1 MRGKWAAGIKPRFFT
16 WVIKDKLAVCERPGG
31 YARNHRKVRRRE
43 EILWL
48 KCQGFTRVVSLLV
61 SPHNLYAYDEE
72 KLAWSHLPFATN
84 EDPACVL
91 PDLYEH
97 LRGWL
102 RDDERVVVH
111 QEEVNDRLM
120 GAVAGYLYWSA
131 MIPEGAQSV
140 AVVERLF
147 GRQMGPEGRELVAMV
162 PAFPKPGSIKAGPI
176 NSHTPG
182 HGVPGPATA
191 AAATH
196 APHTAGPVTHPPV
209 PAGPAADGAGSS
221 HPGPGEADAD
231 SHATNGLGSSS
242 PAALA
247 SSQPRPG
254 APGEGPPAGSP
265 GEASPGAGSPG
276 EASPGAATP
285 GAGSPGTGSS
295 APGSPGIGEPSPGA
309 PRRAAVVRT
318 AGA

>member
-1 MRGKWAAGIKPRFFT
+1 MSGPTNMRGKWAAGIKPRFFT

-72 KLAWSHLPFATN
+72 KLAWSHLPFAAN
-84 EDPACVL
+84 DDPVSVL

-102 RDDERVVVH
+102 RDDEKVIVH

-120 GAVAGYLYWSA
+120 GAVAGYLYWSG
-131 MIPEGAQSV
+131 MIHEGAQAV

-162 PAFPKPGSIKAGPI
+162 PEFPKPG
-176 NSHTPG
+176 
-182 HGVPGPATA
+182 V
-191 AAATH
+191 
-196 APHTAGPVTHPPV
+196 
-209 PAGPAADGAGSS
+209 
-221 HPGPGEADAD
+221 
-231 SHATNGLGSSS
+231 L
-242 PAALA
+242 
-247 SSQPRPG
+247 R
-254 APGEGPPAGSP
+254 
-265 GEASPGAGSPG
+265 
-276 EASPGAATP
+276 
-285 GAGSPGTGSS
+285 
-295 APGSPGIGEPSPGA
+295 PGSPNALGVKSSCDS
-309 PRRAAVVRT
+309 
-318 AGA
+318 

>member
-1 MRGKWAAGIKPRFFT
+1 VTGSTNMRGKWAAGIKPRFFT

-48 KCQGFTRVVSLLV
+48 KCQGFTLAVSLLV

-72 KLAWSHLPFATN
+72 KLAWSHIPFAGN
-84 EDPACVL
+84 DDPACVL

-102 RDDERVVVH
+102 RDDEKVIVH

-120 GAVAGYLYWSA
+120 GAVAGYLYWSG
-131 MIPEGAQSV
+131 MIHEGAQAV

-162 PAFPKPGSIKAGPI
+162 PGFPKPGA
-176 NSHTPG
+176 
-182 HGVPGPATA
+182 VRPAMTS
-191 AAATH
+191 
-196 APHTAGPVTHPPV
+196 
-209 PAGPAADGAGSS
+209 AD
-221 HPGPGEADAD
+221 
-231 SHATNGLGSSS
+231 L
-242 PAALA
+242 
-247 SSQPRPG
+247 PRPG
-254 APGEGPPAGSP
+254 PQDLAAANSP
-265 GEASPGAGSPG
+265 DS
-276 EASPGAATP
+276 AA
-285 GAGSPGTGSS
+285 
-295 APGSPGIGEPSPGA
+295 PSPTPASHPAPSGPSASNGA
-309 PRRAAVVRT
+309 EIART